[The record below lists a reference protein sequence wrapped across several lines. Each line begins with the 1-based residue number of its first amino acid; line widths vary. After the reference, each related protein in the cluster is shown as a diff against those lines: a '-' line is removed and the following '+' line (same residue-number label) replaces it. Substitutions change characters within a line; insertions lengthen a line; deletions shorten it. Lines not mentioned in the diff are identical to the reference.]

1 MITYLRSILY
11 KNMKLL
17 QGILN
22 SLRPAVVAMIGF
34 AGILILISVFWGSA
48 EQIALPTECWQ
59 ASSLY
64 AWFCC
69 RSVR

>member
-22 SLRPAVVAMIGF
+22 SLRPAVVAMIGS

-48 EQIALPTECWQ
+48 EQIALVHTNWQ

>member
-22 SLRPAVVAMIGF
+22 SLRPAVVAMIGS

-48 EQIALPTECWQ
+48 EQIALVQLDLNKLTI
-59 ASSLY
+59 
-64 AWFCC
+64 
-69 RSVR
+69 

>member
-1 MITYLRSILY
+1 MGRLILKIKVRMITYLRSILY

-22 SLRPAVVAMIGF
+22 SLRPAVVAMIGS

-48 EQIALPTECWQ
+48 EQIALVHTN
-59 ASSLY
+59 
-64 AWFCC
+64 
-69 RSVR
+69 

>member
-1 MITYLRSILY
+1 MITYFRSILY

-22 SLRPAVVAMIGF
+22 SLRPAVVAMIGS

-48 EQIALPTECWQ
+48 EQIALVHTN
-59 ASSLY
+59 
-64 AWFCC
+64 
-69 RSVR
+69 

>member
-22 SLRPAVVAMIGF
+22 SLRPAVVAMIGS

-48 EQIALPTECWQ
+48 EQIALVQHCLNI
-59 ASSLY
+59 SD
-64 AWFCC
+64 
-69 RSVR
+69 

>member
-22 SLRPAVVAMIGF
+22 SLRPAVVAMIGS

-48 EQIALPTECWQ
+48 EQIALVQHCQNNNE
-59 ASSLY
+59 
-64 AWFCC
+64 
-69 RSVR
+69 

>member
-1 MITYLRSILY
+1 MGRKIKVRMITYLRSILY

-22 SLRPAVVAMIGF
+22 SLRPAVVAMIGS

-48 EQIALPTECWQ
+48 EQIALVHTN
-59 ASSLY
+59 
-64 AWFCC
+64 
-69 RSVR
+69 

>member
-22 SLRPAVVAMIGF
+22 SLRPAVVAMIGS

-48 EQIALPTECWQ
+48 EQI
-59 ASSLY
+59 SL
-64 AWFCC
+64 
-69 RSVR
+69 VHTN